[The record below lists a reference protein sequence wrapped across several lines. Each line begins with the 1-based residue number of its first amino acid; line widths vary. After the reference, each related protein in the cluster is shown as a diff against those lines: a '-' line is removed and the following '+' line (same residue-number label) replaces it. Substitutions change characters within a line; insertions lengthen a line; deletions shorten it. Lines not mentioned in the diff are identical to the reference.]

1 MADWWQQRPVQA
13 RSRDALDADGRV
25 LSPPIAASAD
35 VVVAVDGELLVRR
48 VVDSLESDVCVSS
61 RRLVARVV
69 EHRLVMLLHWWMLA
83 HWLLLLLLLDF
94 DLAFLRVHFRLGFVR
109 ENEI

>member
-13 RSRDALDADGRV
+13 RSRAALDADGRV
-25 LSPPIAASAD
+25 LSPPIAASAA
-35 VVVAVDGELLVRR
+35 VVDGELLVRR
-48 VVDSLESDVCVSS
+48 VVDSLESDVYESS

-83 HWLLLLLLLDF
+83 HWLLLLLLLLDF
-94 DLAFLRVHFRLGFVR
+94 DLAFYEYILY
-109 ENEI
+109 